1 MMSVDEN
8 HGPLAGLCVLDL
20 SRILAGPTLTQ
31 NLGDLG
37 ADVLKI
43 ERPGTGDDTRKWG
56 PPYLDAAQEGQP
68 GWSAY
73 YLCAN
78 RNKRSAAI
86 DISTAQGQKLV
97 RTLAQRADILVENF
111 KVGRLRK
118 YGLGYKTLARD
129 NPGLIYCSITGFGQ
143 TGPWKQKPGY
153 DAMIQAMGGI
163 MSITGAPDGEPVKVG
178 VGIAD
183 VMCGMYGAVAVLAAL
198 HERERSGEGQ
208 YIDMSLFD
216 SQIAWLINE
225 GLNYLATGE
234 VPQRRGTAHPNIVP
248 YQVFAASDGY
258 FMLAVGNDG
267 QFGRFCQVAGLAGLT
282 EDARFATNPARVKNR
297 SALIPL
303 LRARMLR
310 HKVSFWIEALG
321 EANVPCGPI
330 NDIAQVFA
338 TEQAFVR
345 NMKIHMETDR
355 AAGGGADLIGNPM
368 KFSRTPVSYRRFP
381 PRLGEHTRQILEDDL
396 GLNEEQMQG
405 LIRAGIVAAEE

>member
-1 MMSVDEN
+1 MMSLDDN
-8 HGPLAGLCVLDL
+8 PGPLAGLRVLDL

-43 ERPGTGDDTRKWG
+43 ERPGAGDDTRRWG
-56 PPYLDAAQEGQP
+56 PPYLEAAQEGKS

-86 DISTAQGQKLV
+86 DISRAQGQKLV
-97 RTLAQRADILVENF
+97 RALAQRADILVENF
-111 KVGRLRK
+111 KVGGLDK
-118 YGLGYKTLARD
+118 YGLGYKTLARG

-143 TGPWKQKPGY
+143 SGPWKQKPGY

-163 MSITGAPDGEPVKVG
+163 MSITGAPDGEPMKVG

-198 HERERSGEGQ
+198 HYRNKTGEGQ

-225 GLNYLATGE
+225 GLNYLTSGE

-258 FMLAVGNDG
+258 FMLAVGNDE
-267 QFGRFCQVAGLAGLT
+267 QFGRFCEVAGLAGLA

-297 SALIPL
+297 DTLIPL
-303 LRARMLR
+303 VRARTKK
-310 HKVSFWIEALG
+310 HDVSFWIEALG

-330 NDIAQVFA
+330 NDIARVFA
-338 TEQAFVR
+338 TEQASVR

-368 KFSRTPVSYRRFP
+368 KFSRTPVSYRQFP
-381 PRLGEHTRQILEDDL
+381 PRLGEHTRQVLEAEL
-396 GLNEEQMQG
+396 ELSEEQIQG